1 MKTAAI
7 HADTAHEDQEPTMQT
22 DPSPEDQSEVRSKDA
37 FFERLSKLSDEMV
50 AKHGK
55 DFSMGA
61 LILAARW
68 IAENRTDVPK
78 SH

>member
-1 MKTAAI
+1 MT
-7 HADTAHEDQEPTMQT
+7 DQKMEEPMTET
-22 DPSPEDQSEVRSKDA
+22 FTPEEASKDD
-37 FFERLSKLSDEMV
+37 FFRRLAEMSEEMV

-68 IAENRTDVPK
+68 IAADGRGHPGQPNGPELVSRG
-78 SH
+78 